1 MDLVLH
7 RRPFLS
13 GHKILLG
20 GLLRLPVK
28 KEQRVLVSELC
39 PVGGRTCGQD
49 RAYTVQCRGLPM
61 TTSRRREW
69 TERRERKDENGT
81 GTQIDPQT
89 EELGNEYM
97 DIK

>member
-1 MDLVLH
+1 M
-7 RRPFLS
+7 
-13 GHKILLG
+13 
-20 GLLRLPVK
+20 
-28 KEQRVLVSELC
+28 SEPC

-69 TERRERKDENGT
+69 TEESGQKVRRRT
-81 GTQIDPQT
+81 GTQVDPQT

-97 DIK
+97 DTK